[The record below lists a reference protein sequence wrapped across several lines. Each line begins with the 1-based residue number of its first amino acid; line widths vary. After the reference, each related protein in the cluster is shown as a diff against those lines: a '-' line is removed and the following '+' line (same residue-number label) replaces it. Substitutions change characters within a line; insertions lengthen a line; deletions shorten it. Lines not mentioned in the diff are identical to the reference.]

1 MIFGNYPAEYNP
13 KIHGLYD
20 PVRYY
25 GKPDTPVKLFELG
38 AWFGRRDKN
47 PAAAGAVSRAFW
59 RWQQKYWKPKR
70 PGIAPFFQAIVGG
83 MVFFYAIN
91 CGKRK
96 HHRNY
101 KYH

>member
-1 MIFGNYPAEYNP
+1 MAFGDHPAEYNP
-13 KIHGLYD
+13 KIHGPYD

-25 GKPDTPVKLFELG
+25 GKPDTPLTQVKLIELG
-38 AWFGRRDKN
+38 AWFGHRDKN
-47 PAAAGAVSRAFW
+47 PRLPLEPCLLEMH
-59 RWQQKYWKPKR
+59 KYWKPKR
-70 PGIAPFFQAIVGG
+70 MGIAPFFQAIVGG

-101 KYH
+101 

>member
-1 MIFGNYPAEYNP
+1 MIFGDYPAEYNP
-13 KIHGLYD
+13 KIHGPYD

-25 GKPDTPVKLFELG
+25 GKPDTPGEVIELG
-38 AWFGRRDKN
+38 AWFGHHDKN

-70 PGIAPFFQAIVGG
+70 LGIAPFFQIIVGG
-83 MVFFYAIN
+83 MVLW
-91 CGKRK
+91 CHHCRRK
-96 HHRNY
+96 HHRNS

>member
-1 MIFGNYPAEYNP
+1 MIFSDYPVEYNP
-13 KIHGLYD
+13 KIHGPYD

-25 GKPDTPVKLFELG
+25 GKPVQVKLIELS
-38 AWFGRRDKN
+38 AWFGHRDKN
-47 PAAAGAVSRAFW
+47 PATVGAVSRAFW

-70 PGIAPFFQAIVGG
+70 LGIAGG

>member
-1 MIFGNYPAEYNP
+1 MTFGDYPAEYNP
-13 KIHGLYD
+13 KIHGPYD
-20 PVRYY
+20 PVHYY
-25 GKPDTPVKLFELG
+25 GKPGTPGEVLNGYLV
-38 AWFGRRDKN
+38 RQRDKN

-59 RWQQKYWKPKR
+59 RWQHKYWKPKR
-70 PGIAPFFQAIVGG
+70 MGIAPFFQVIVGG
-83 MVFFYAIN
+83 MVFSYAIN